1 MGRMSFTQI
10 RQDLAE
16 TLNQVA
22 YSGERVLIHRRDRD
36 VAALVSIEDFEL
48 LQAIEDRLDVEAAE
62 RALADPDN
70 QERIAWSDVKKAL
83 GLS

>member
-1 MGRMSFTQI
+1 MGRMSFTQV

-16 TLNQVA
+16 ALNPVA

-36 VAALVSIEDFEL
+36 VAALVSVFEL
-48 LQAIEDRLDVEAAE
+48 LQAIEDRLDVEAADQ
-62 RALADPDN
+62 AVADPDN
-70 QERIAWSDVKKAL
+70 QERTAWSDVKKAL

>member
-1 MGRMSFTQI
+1 MGRMSFTQV

-16 TLNQVA
+16 ALNQVA

-36 VAALVSIEDFEL
+36 VAALVSVEDFEL
-48 LQAIEDRLDVEAAE
+48 LQAIEDRLDVEAADQ
-62 RALADPDN
+62 AVADPDN

>member
-1 MGRMSFTQI
+1 MSFTQV

-16 TLNQVA
+16 ALNPVA

-36 VAALVSIEDFEL
+36 VAALVSVEDFEL
-48 LQAIEDRLDVEAAE
+48 LQAIEDRLDVEAADQ
-62 RALADPDN
+62 AVADPDN
-70 QERIAWSDVKKAL
+70 QERTAWSDVKKAL